1 MPDLLCNM
9 HTLVQRGPTNL
20 AGFPANLLTQ
30 ASKDS
35 NLLASIQKEK
45 RLAKLMFDYTT
56 FHTLSLIIVVLL
68 SLVIT
73 NEVQVVG
80 VPRVAE

>member
-1 MPDLLCNM
+1 M
-9 HTLVQRGPTNL
+9 HTLCQRGLTNL
-20 AGFPANLLTQ
+20 AGFLVNLLTQ

-35 NLLASIQKEK
+35 TLLASIQKEK
-45 RLAKLMFDYTT
+45 RFAKLMFDYTT